1 LRTPGERWSRVA
13 DVENQSQYQQ
23 QDLLG
28 QVGEQNYL
36 AEQIKD
42 GGSWRRMP
50 GGRGFE
56 VTAPSPSTLTS
67 TSTFEG

>member
-1 LRTPGERWSRVA
+1 MLRISLK
-13 DVENQSQYQQ
+13 YQQ
-23 QDLLG
+23 RDLLG

-50 GGRGFE
+50 GGR
-56 VTAPSPSTLTS
+56 ASR
-67 TSTFEG
+67 

>member
-1 LRTPGERWSRVA
+1 VFA

-50 GGRGFE
+50 GGR
-56 VTAPSPSTLTS
+56 ASR
-67 TSTFEG
+67 